1 MNSALVASCAGSRG
15 WWRRRPA
22 RPDHGRAGVLLR
34 RRDARTASE
43 TVAPPSPELRN
54 KARGYRSASSDRV
67 DKRGLIRAD
76 CAVIQEGLLTNLG
89 LALPARPVL
98 LMQFHETHRA
108 FDRLLLR
115 LQFKHSVPTEDFL
128 SLGEGPIGHGNL
140 SS

>member
-1 MNSALVASCAGSRG
+1 MDSALVASCAGSRG
-15 WWRRRPA
+15 WWRRRLA
-22 RPDHGRAGVLLR
+22 RPDHGRAGGFTPQAGR
-34 RRDARTASE
+34 KNRQRDGGT
-43 TVAPPSPELRN
+43 TKPELRN
-54 KARGYRSASSDRV
+54 KAWGHRTASSDRV

-128 SLGEGPIGHGNL
+128 SLGEGSIGHGNL